1 MIDGPVKCGTPLVGA
16 IMLVAW
22 LSLDAFAMLTPAD
35 IRRTEPAPS
44 PGQSAVFQ
52 QIQDFQFELESKRIA
67 RRLANLGLSPADVQ
81 ARLDSLTDEQVHQV
95 ARKLEGVVG
104 REAFI
109 LLVALLGITAV
120 ALGFLALARHT
131 ISPTRS

>member
-1 MIDGPVKCGTPLVGA
+1 MIDGPAKYGIVLVGA
-16 IMLVAW
+16 VILAAW
-22 LSLDAFAMLTPAD
+22 LLLDAFAMPSQAD
-35 IRRTEPAPS
+35 VRRPEPALAS
-44 PGQSAVFQ
+44 EQSAVFQ

-95 ARKLEGVVG
+95 ARKLEGVVS

-109 LLVALLGITAV
+109 LLVALLGVAAV
-120 ALGFLALARHT
+120 ALGFMAVARHT
-131 ISPTRS
+131 VSPNRS